1 MDSSSGVG
9 IAPFSSIFFSCL
21 QKMQDNYFHFHF
33 SVVGRNNFCL
43 LHHYIF
49 LFFIGNHQIPYSQ
62 KFNHN
67 LMLDPMT
74 FLYSND

>member
-1 MDSSSGVG
+1 MNSSSGFG
-9 IAPFSSIFFSCL
+9 IAPFSSVFSLSCL
-21 QKMQDNYFHFHF
+21 QKMQDNYFYFHF
-33 SVVGRNNFCL
+33 SVVVLNNFCL

-67 LMLDPMT
+67 LMLDPMI
-74 FLYSND
+74 FFVQ